1 MSGLFFLAML
11 CGITWLAIWAALPR
25 PWQGGGWWP
34 FDMRETGAKTEAE
47 PTRRRAHAVP
57 RRERSPMRKRR

>member
-11 CGITWLAIWAALPR
+11 VAIVWLAVWAALPR

-34 FDMRETGAKTEAE
+34 FDMRDPEGDPPA
-47 PTRRRAHAVP
+47 PTAPARAAARPRPVPARP
-57 RRERSPMRKRR
+57 RR